1 MKGESTMNER
11 TLTVKG
17 IGNVKTAPDLVII
30 LMNLTTTTPDYTK
43 TTECAAMDIEAIR
56 KAIVSTGH
64 DRQALK
70 TTDFNIKTEYESI
83 KDAAGN
89 WKQKFKGYSCIH
101 HLKLEFDLDI
111 KRLGETLTA
120 ISKSGANPEFEIN
133 FSIKDK
139 AAVQAELLE
148 KAVANAAEK
157 AAILAKASRVSLGA
171 IKHIDYSWGEL
182 RLYSNTRFAEA
193 GILESPAAFGME
205 IEPEDVDVNDSVT
218 VIWGIE

>member
-1 MKGESTMNER
+1 MNER

-30 LMNLTTTTPDYTK
+30 AMNLTTTTPDYTK
-43 TTECAAMDIEAIR
+43 TTECAALDVEAIR

-70 TTDFNIKTEYESI
+70 TTDFNIKTEYESV

-148 KAVANAAEK
+148 NAVTNATEK
-157 AAILAKASRVSLGA
+157 ATVLAKASGVSLGA
-171 IKHIDYSWGEL
+171 VKHIEYSWGEL
-182 RLYSNTRFAEA
+182 RLYSNTRFAEI
-193 GILESPAAFGME
+193 GVLETPAAIGIE
-205 IEPEDVDVNDSVT
+205 IEPEDVEANDSVT
-218 VIWGIE
+218 VVWEIE

>member
-1 MKGESTMNER
+1 MNER

-17 IGNVKTAPDLVII
+17 IGNVKTAPDLVIL

-43 TTECAAMDIEAIR
+43 TTECAALDIEAIR
-56 KAIVSTGH
+56 KAVVSTGH

-70 TTDFNIKTEYESI
+70 TVDFNIKTEYESV

-101 HLKLEFDLDI
+101 HLKLEFDLNI
-111 KRLGETLTA
+111 KRLGETLIA
-120 ISKSGANPEFEIN
+120 ISKSGVNPEFTIN

-148 KAVANAAEK
+148 RAVANATEK
-157 AAILAKASRVSLGA
+157 ATILAKASGVSLGA
-171 IKHIDYSWGEL
+171 IKHIQYSWGEL
-182 RLYSNTRFAEA
+182 RLYSNARFAES
-193 GILESPAAFGME
+193 GILEASAAFGME
-205 IEPEDVDVNDSVT
+205 IEPEDVEVDDTVT
-218 VIWGIE
+218 VIWDIQ

>member
-1 MKGESTMNER
+1 MNER

-17 IGNVKTAPDLVII
+17 IGNVKAAPDLVII
-30 LMNLTTTTPDYTK
+30 TMNLTTTTPDYTK
-43 TTECAAMDIEAIR
+43 TTECAALDIEAIR
-56 KAIVSTGH
+56 KAIVSAGH
-64 DRQALK
+64 DKQALK
-70 TTDFNIKTEYESI
+70 TTDFNIKTEYESV

-101 HLKLEFDLDI
+101 HLKLEFDLDM
-111 KRLGETLTA
+111 KRLGETILA

-148 KAVANAAEK
+148 KAVTNAAEK
-157 AAILAKASRVSLGA
+157 ATILAKASGVSLGA
-171 IKHIDYSWGEL
+171 VKHIDYSWGEL

-193 GILESPAAFGME
+193 GILEAPAAFGME

>member
-1 MKGESTMNER
+1 MNER

-17 IGNVKTAPDLVII
+17 IGKVNRPPDAVII
-30 LMNLTTTTPDYTK
+30 TMKLTTTTPEYEK
-43 TTECAAMDIEAIR
+43 TTECAASDIEAIR

-70 TTDFNIKTEYESI
+70 TTDFNIKAEYESV
-83 KDAAGN
+83 KDAAGS

-101 HLKLEFDLDI
+101 QLKLEFDLDM

-120 ISKSGANPEFEIN
+120 ISKSGASPEFEIN

-139 AAVQAELLE
+139 AAVQALLLE
-148 KAVANAAEK
+148 NAVANAAEK
-157 AAILAKASRVSLGA
+157 AAILAKASGVSLGA
-171 IKHIDYSWGEL
+171 VKHIQYSWGEL
-182 RLYSNTRFAEA
+182 RLYSETRFDAVGASEA
-193 GILESPAAFGME
+193 SAALE
-205 IEPEDVDVNDSVT
+205 IEPEDVETADTVT